1 MCLLDMVICSRPA
14 GTVAGGL
21 VFVARVVVSGS
32 RRESWTV
39 VGDGGL
45 VVEPAERYL
54 SFLTD
59 SGRSP
64 NTVKAY
70 AHDLRDWFEFL
81 SDRGVDWAGVGVED
95 VAGFVAWLRLPP
107 AVRRA
112 QVAVLPIAEHCAP
125 STINRKLAAV
135 GSMYEH
141 AVRCGVPVAAS
152 LRVWRPAGRR
162 AGARSFL
169 HHVSKSRLV
178 TAPVVRVRAGRRT
191 PRTLAG
197 EEVAALLAACGRA
210 RDRLLLQVLAV
221 TGMRVGEALGLRH
234 EDWDAAECQ
243 VRVVARDNDNRAR
256 SKSLVPRTIPVP
268 PSLVRGYAD
277 YLHGEYG
284 ELDSDYVF
292 VNLWGGRIGAP
303 LTYAAVYDLVRRLRA
318 RTGIDFDPHWLRHT
332 YATGLL
338 RSEVPVEVVSALL
351 GHASVTTTSSTYAH
365 LTVADTRASLVRA
378 GVLTEER
385 TW

>member
-1 MCLLDMVICSRPA
+1 M
-14 GTVAGGL
+14 
-21 VFVARVVVSGS
+21 FVARVVVSGS
-32 RRESWTV
+32 RREAWTV
-39 VGDGGL
+39 VGGGGL

-81 SDRGVDWAGVGVED
+81 ACRGVDWSVVVVED
-95 VAGFVAWLRLPP
+95 VAGLRLPP
-107 AVRRA
+107 GVRGA
-112 QVAVLPIAEHCAP
+112 QVAVLPVAEHCAA

-141 AVRCGVPVAAS
+141 AVRCGAPVADS

-169 HHVSKSRLV
+169 SHVSKSRLV
-178 TAPVVRVRAGRRT
+178 TAPVVRVRAGRRM
-191 PRTLAG
+191 PRTLTG
-197 EEVAALLAACGRA
+197 EEVAALVTACGRG
-210 RDRLLLQVLAV
+210 RDRLLVQVLAV

-243 VRVVARDNDNRAR
+243 VRVVPRDSENRAR

-268 PSLVRGYAD
+268 PSLVRTYAD
-277 YLHGEYG
+277 YLLGEYG

-292 VNLWGGRIGAP
+292 VNLWGGRVGAP

-338 RSEVPVEVVSALL
+338 RCEVPVEVVSALL

-365 LTVADTRASLVRA
+365 LSVADTRASLVRA
-378 GVLTEER
+378 GFLPQVR
-385 TW
+385 TS

>member
-1 MCLLDMVICSRPA
+1 M
-14 GTVAGGL
+14 
-21 VFVARVVVSGS
+21 FVARVLVSGS

-45 VVEPAERYL
+45 VVEPAERYP

-59 SGRSP
+59 AGRSP

-81 SDRGVDWAGVGVED
+81 ACRGVDWATVEVED
-95 VAGFVAWLRLPP
+95 VAGCVAWLRLPP
-107 AVRRA
+107 AARGA
-112 QVAVLPIAEHCAP
+112 AVAVLPVAEHCAA
-125 STINRKLAAV
+125 STINRKLAGV

-141 AVRCGVPVAAS
+141 ALRCGVPVAAS

-169 HHVSKSRLV
+169 HHLSKSRLV
-178 TAPVVRVRAGRRT
+178 TAPVVRVRAGRRM
-191 PRTLAG
+191 PRTLSG
-197 EEVAALLAACGRA
+197 EEVAALVASCGRG
-210 RDRLLLQVLAV
+210 RDRLLVQVLAV

-234 EDWDAAECQ
+234 EDWDVAECQ
-243 VRVVARDNDNRAR
+243 VRVVGRENENRAR

-268 PSLVRGYAD
+268 ASLVHAYAD
-277 YLHGEYG
+277 YLHGEYGEYG

-292 VNLWGGRIGAP
+292 VNLWGGRVGAP
-303 LTYAAVYDLVRRLRA
+303 LTYAAVYDMVRRLRA

-332 YATGLL
+332 YATDLL
-338 RSEVPVEVVSALL
+338 RAEVPVEVVSALL

-365 LTVADTRASLVRA
+365 LSVTDTRASLVRA
-378 GVLTEER
+378 GVLTQER
-385 TW
+385 TS